1 MKFCPECGNPVEGYK
16 FCPNCGYSIANQ
28 ETVEQPQSTEQPQ
41 PTAKP
46 VSPSPAPAKSRRT
59 DKVGPLEIDRYNRTY
74 RIHGAQKAKGSSGL
88 VGGAIKG
95 TAKATLAVSTMG
107 LSLIPSLVKKDKND
121 TDWYS
126 FEDLVSYELI
136 VNNQTVVSGGVGQA
150 LVAGA
155 MFGPIGA
162 VAGGIVSKRKSTSK
176 ILDMTLRVTSNDF
189 NKPVIFIDLIRKP
202 VKNTSKEYKE
212 AVENAQRIMGA
223 LDVIVHNS

>member
-16 FCPNCGYSIANQ
+16 FCPNCGYSISNQ
-28 ETVEQPQSTEQPQ
+28 EPTEQAQ
-41 PTAKP
+41 PVDKP
-46 VSPSPAPAKSRRT
+46 ASPSPAPRSRKT

-88 VGGAIKG
+88 VGEAIKG

-162 VAGGIVSKRKSTSK
+162 VAGGIVSKRKSTTK
-176 ILDMTLRVTSNDF
+176 ILNMTVRVTSNDF

-223 LDVIVHNS
+223 LDIIVHNS

>member
-1 MKFCPECGNPVEGYK
+1 M
-16 FCPNCGYSIANQ
+16 
-28 ETVEQPQSTEQPQ
+28 
-41 PTAKP
+41 
-46 VSPSPAPAKSRRT
+46 
-59 DKVGPLEIDRYNRTY
+59 
-74 RIHGAQKAKGSSGL
+74 

-176 ILDMTLRVTSNDF
+176 ILNMTIRVTSNDF

>member
-16 FCPNCGYSIANQ
+16 FCPNCGYSISNQ
-28 ETVEQPQSTEQPQ
+28 EPTEQPQ
-41 PTAKP
+41 PVDKP
-46 VSPSPAPAKSRRT
+46 ASPSLTPRSRKT

-74 RIHGAQKAKGSSGL
+74 RIHGARKAKGSSGMVAGAVK
-88 VGGAIKG
+88 VGLAMG
-95 TAKATLAVSTMG
+95 TGG
-107 LSLIPSLVKKDKND
+107 LSLIPSLIKKDKND

>member
-16 FCPNCGYSIANQ
+16 FCSNCGYSIANQ
-28 ETVEQPQSTEQPQ
+28 EPTEQAQ
-41 PTAKP
+41 PVDKP
-46 VSPSPAPAKSRRT
+46 ASPSPAPRSRKT

-95 TAKATLAVSTMG
+95 SVKATLAVSTMG

-155 MFGPIGA
+155 MFGAIGA
-162 VAGGIVSKRKSTSK
+162 VAGVILSKLK
-176 ILDMTLRVTSNDF
+176 
-189 NKPVIFIDLIRKP
+189 
-202 VKNTSKEYKE
+202 
-212 AVENAQRIMGA
+212 
-223 LDVIVHNS
+223 

>member
-28 ETVEQPQSTEQPQ
+28 APTEQPQ
-41 PTAKP
+41 QVDKP
-46 VSPSPAPAKSRRT
+46 ASPSPAPRSRKT
-59 DKVGPLEIDRYNRTY
+59 DKVGPLEIDRYHRTY
-74 RIHGAQKAKGSSGL
+74 RINGARKAKGSSGL
-88 VGGAIKG
+88 VGGAVKVGLAMG
-95 TAKATLAVSTMG
+95 TGG
-107 LSLIPSLVKKDKND
+107 LSLIPSLIKKDKND
-121 TDWYS
+121 TGWYS

-136 VNNQTVVSGGVGQA
+136 INNQTVVSGGVGQA

-176 ILDMTLRVTSNDF
+176 ILDMNLRVTSNDF
-189 NKPVIFIDLIRKP
+189 NKPVVFIDLIRKP

-212 AVENAQRIMGA
+212 AIENAQRIMGA

>member
-16 FCPNCGYSIANQ
+16 FCPNCGYAITNQ
-28 ETVEQPQSTEQPQ
+28 PSNEQTTPAS
-41 PTAKP
+41 KP
-46 VSPSPAPAKSRRT
+46 AQTNPAKSRRT
-59 DKVGPLEIDRYNRTY
+59 DKVGPLEIDRNNRTY

-88 VGGAIKG
+88 IGG
-95 TAKATLAVSTMG
+95 TAKVVGKTTLALGTGG
-107 LSLIPSLVKKDKND
+107 LSLIPSLIKKDKND
-121 TDWYS
+121 TGWYS

-136 VNNQTVVSGGVGQA
+136 INNQAVVSGGVGQA

-176 ILDMTLRVTSNDF
+176 ILNMTLRVNSNDF
-189 NKPVIFIDLIRKP
+189 NKPVVFIDLIRKP
-202 VKNTSKEYKE
+202 VKNTSKEYRD
-212 AVENAQRIMGA
+212 AIENAQRIMGA

>member
-16 FCPNCGYSIANQ
+16 FCPNCGYSIANR
-28 ETVEQPQSTEQPQ
+28 EQSEQPQ
-41 PTAKP
+41 PIAKP
-46 VSPSPAPAKSRRT
+46 VSPTPTPAKSRRT

-74 RIHGAQKAKGSSGL
+74 RINGARKAKGSSGI

-95 TAKATLAVSTMG
+95 TVKASLAVGTMG

-150 LVAGA
+150 LIAGA

-189 NKPVIFIDLIRKP
+189 NKPVVFIDLIRKP

>member
-1 MKFCPECGNPVEGYK
+1 MKYCPECGNTVEGYK
-16 FCPNCGYSIANQ
+16 FCPNCGYAIANQ
-28 ETVEQPQSTEQPQ
+28 EPAEQLQ

-46 VSPSPAPAKSRRT
+46 VSPAPAAKSRRT
-59 DKVGPLEIDRYNRTY
+59 DKVGPLEIDRYNRTS
-74 RIHGAQKAKGSSGL
+74 RVHGAQKAKGSSGL

-121 TDWYS
+121 TGWYS

-155 MFGPIGA
+155 MFGAIGA
-162 VAGGIVSKRKSTSK
+162 VAGGIVSKRKSTTK
-176 ILDMTLRVTSNDF
+176 ILNMTVRVTSNDF
-189 NKPVIFIDLIRKP
+189 TKPVVFIDLIKKP

>member
-1 MKFCPECGNPVEGYK
+1 MKFCPECGNQVEGYK

-28 ETVEQPQSTEQPQ
+28 PQPEQPQQVD
-41 PTAKP
+41 KP
-46 VSPSPAPAKSRRT
+46 ASPSPAPRSRKT

-74 RIHGAQKAKGSSGL
+74 RINGARKAKGSSGMVAGAVK
-88 VGGAIKG
+88 VGLAMG
-95 TAKATLAVSTMG
+95 TGG
-107 LSLIPSLVKKDKND
+107 LSLIPSLIKKDKND
-121 TDWYS
+121 TGWYS

-189 NKPVIFIDLIRKP
+189 NKPVIFIGLIRKP

>member
-28 ETVEQPQSTEQPQ
+28 PQPEQPQTTTKPVFVT
-41 PTAKP
+41 PTARN
-46 VSPSPAPAKSRRT
+46 RRT

-74 RIHGAQKAKGSSGL
+74 RINGARKAKGSSGL
-88 VGGAIKG
+88 VGGAVKVGLAMG
-95 TAKATLAVSTMG
+95 TGG
-107 LSLIPSLVKKDKND
+107 LSLIPSLIKKDKND
-121 TDWYS
+121 TGWYS

-189 NKPVIFIDLIRKP
+189 NKPVVFIDLIRKP

>member
-28 ETVEQPQSTEQPQ
+28 PQPEQPQTTTKPVFVT
-41 PTAKP
+41 PTARN
-46 VSPSPAPAKSRRT
+46 RRT

-74 RIHGAQKAKGSSGL
+74 RINGARKAKGSSGL
-88 VGGAIKG
+88 VGGAVKVGLAMG
-95 TAKATLAVSTMG
+95 TGG
-107 LSLIPSLVKKDKND
+107 LSLIPSLIKKDKND
-121 TDWYS
+121 TGWYS

>member
-16 FCPNCGYSIANQ
+16 FCSNCGYSIANQ
-28 ETVEQPQSTEQPQ
+28 EPTEQAQ
-41 PTAKP
+41 PVDKP
-46 VSPSPAPAKSRRT
+46 ASPSPAPRSRKT

-74 RIHGAQKAKGSSGL
+74 RIHGSQKAKGSSGL

-95 TAKATLAVSTMG
+95 SVKATLAVSTMG

-155 MFGPIGA
+155 MFGAIGA
-162 VAGGIVSKRKSTSK
+162 VAGGIVSKRKSTTK
-176 ILDMTLRVTSNDF
+176 ILNMTVRVTSNDF
-189 NKPVIFIDLIRKP
+189 TKPVIFIDLIKKP

>member
-28 ETVEQPQSTEQPQ
+28 EPTKQPQ
-41 PTAKP
+41 PVDQPA
-46 VSPSPAPAKSRRT
+46 SPSPAPRSRKT
-59 DKVGPLEIDRYNRTY
+59 DKVGPLEIDRHHRTY
-74 RIHGAQKAKGSSGL
+74 RINEARKAKGSSGL
-88 VGGAIKG
+88 IGGAIKG

-107 LSLIPSLVKKDKND
+107 LSLIPSLVKKNKND

-136 VNNQTVVSGGVGQA
+136 INNETVVSGGVGQA

-155 MFGPIGA
+155 MFGVIGA
-162 VAGGIVSKRKSTSK
+162 VAGGVVAKRKSTSK
-176 ILDMTLRVTSNDF
+176 ILNMTVRVTSNDF
-189 NKPVIFIDLIRKP
+189 TKPVVFIDLIRKP

>member
-16 FCPNCGYSIANQ
+16 FCPNCGYSISNQ
-28 ETVEQPQSTEQPQ
+28 GPTEQPQ
-41 PTAKP
+41 PVDKP
-46 VSPSPAPAKSRRT
+46 ASPSLAPRSRKT

-74 RIHGAQKAKGSSGL
+74 RIHGARKAKGSSGMVAGAVK
-88 VGGAIKG
+88 VGLAMG
-95 TAKATLAVSTMG
+95 TGG
-107 LSLIPSLVKKDKND
+107 LSLIPSLIKKDKND

-176 ILDMTLRVTSNDF
+176 ILNMTVRVTSNDF

>member
-28 ETVEQPQSTEQPQ
+28 DPTEQPQ
-41 PTAKP
+41 PVDKP
-46 VSPSPAPAKSRRT
+46 ASPSPAQRSRKT

-95 TAKATLAVSTMG
+95 SVKATLAVSTMG

-155 MFGPIGA
+155 MFGAIGA
-162 VAGGIVSKRKSTSK
+162 VAGGIVSKRKSTTK
-176 ILDMTLRVTSNDF
+176 ILNMTVRVTSNDF
-189 NKPVIFIDLIRKP
+189 TKPVIFIDLIKKP

>member
-1 MKFCPECGNPVEGYK
+1 MKFCPECGKPVEGFK
-16 FCPNCGYSIANQ
+16 FCPNCGYSISNQ
-28 ETVEQPQSTEQPQ
+28 EPTEQPQ
-41 PTAKP
+41 PVDKP
-46 VSPSPAPAKSRRT
+46 ASPSLTPRSRKT

-74 RIHGAQKAKGSSGL
+74 RIHGAQKEKGSSGL

-107 LSLIPSLVKKDKND
+107 LSLIPSLVKKNKND

-176 ILDMTLRVTSNDF
+176 ILNMTVRVTSNDF
-189 NKPVIFIDLIRKP
+189 NKPVVFIDLIRKP

>member
-16 FCPNCGYSIANQ
+16 FCPNCGFSIANQ
-28 ETVEQPQSTEQPQ
+28 KPVEQPQPTEQPQ
-41 PTAKP
+41 PVNKP
-46 VSPSPAPAKSRRT
+46 ASPSPAARSRKT
-59 DKVGPLEIDRYNRTY
+59 DKVGPLEIDRYHRTY
-74 RIHGAQKAKGSSGL
+74 RINGARKAKGSSGL
-88 VGGAIKG
+88 IGG
-95 TAKATLAVSTMG
+95 TAKVVGKTTLALGTGG
-107 LSLIPSLVKKDKND
+107 LSLIPSLIKKDKND
-121 TDWYS
+121 TGWYS

-189 NKPVIFIDLIRKP
+189 NKPVVFIDLIRKP

>member
-1 MKFCPECGNPVEGYK
+1 MKFCPECGKPVEGFK
-16 FCPNCGYSIANQ
+16 FCPNCGYSISNQ
-28 ETVEQPQSTEQPQ
+28 EPTEQPQ
-41 PTAKP
+41 PVDKP
-46 VSPSPAPAKSRRT
+46 ASPSLTPRSRKT

-176 ILDMTLRVTSNDF
+176 ILNMTVRVTSNDF
-189 NKPVIFIDLIRKP
+189 NKPVVFIDLIRKP

>member
-16 FCPNCGYSIANQ
+16 FCPNCGYSISNQ
-28 ETVEQPQSTEQPQ
+28 EQTEQPQ
-41 PTAKP
+41 PVDKP
-46 VSPSPAPAKSRRT
+46 ASPSLAPRSRKT

-74 RIHGAQKAKGSSGL
+74 RIHGARKAKGSSGMVAGAVK
-88 VGGAIKG
+88 VGLAMG
-95 TAKATLAVSTMG
+95 TGG
-107 LSLIPSLVKKDKND
+107 LSLIPSLIKKDKND

-176 ILDMTLRVTSNDF
+176 ILNMTVRVTSNDF

>member
-28 ETVEQPQSTEQPQ
+28 EPTEQPQ
-41 PTAKP
+41 PVDKP
-46 VSPSPAPAKSRRT
+46 ASPSPAPRSRKT

-74 RIHGAQKAKGSSGL
+74 RIHGAQKAKGSSGMVAGAVK
-88 VGGAIKG
+88 VGLAMG
-95 TAKATLAVSTMG
+95 TGG
-107 LSLIPSLVKKDKND
+107 LSLIPSLIKKDKND
-121 TDWYS
+121 TGWYS

-162 VAGGIVSKRKSTSK
+162 VAGGIVSKRKLTSK

>member
-16 FCPNCGYSIANQ
+16 FCLNCGYSIASQ
-28 ETVEQPQSTEQPQ
+28 LEIEKPQTI
-41 PTAKP
+41 TKP
-46 VSPSPAPAKSRRT
+46 VSPSPTPTKSRRT

-95 TAKATLAVSTMG
+95 SVKAGLAMGTMG
-107 LSLIPSLVKKDKND
+107 LSLIPSLIKKDKND

-136 VNNQTVVSGGVGQA
+136 INNQTVVSGGVGQA
-150 LVAGA
+150 LIAGA
-155 MFGPIGA
+155 MFGAIGA
-162 VAGGIVSKRKSTSK
+162 VAGGIVAKRKSTSK
-176 ILDMTLRVTSNDF
+176 ILNMTVRVTSNDF
-189 NKPVIFIDLIRKP
+189 TKPVVFIDLIRKP

>member
-16 FCPNCGYSIANQ
+16 FCSNCGYSIANQ
-28 ETVEQPQSTEQPQ
+28 EPTEQAQ
-41 PTAKP
+41 PVDKP
-46 VSPSPAPAKSRRT
+46 ASPSPAPRSRKT

-95 TAKATLAVSTMG
+95 SVKATLAVSTMG
-107 LSLIPSLVKKDKND
+107 LSLIPSLVKKNKND

-155 MFGPIGA
+155 MFGAIGA
-162 VAGGIVSKRKSTSK
+162 VAGGIVSKRKSTTK
-176 ILDMTLRVTSNDF
+176 ILNMTVRVTSNDF
-189 NKPVIFIDLIRKP
+189 TKPVIFIDLIKKP

>member
-16 FCPNCGYSIANQ
+16 FCPNCGYSISNQ
-28 ETVEQPQSTEQPQ
+28 GPTEQPQ
-41 PTAKP
+41 PVDKP
-46 VSPSPAPAKSRRT
+46 ASPSLAPRSRKT

-74 RIHGAQKAKGSSGL
+74 RIHGARKAKGSSGMVAGAVK
-88 VGGAIKG
+88 VGLAMG
-95 TAKATLAVSTMG
+95 TGG

-176 ILDMTLRVTSNDF
+176 ILNMTVRVTSNDF

>member
-16 FCPNCGYSIANQ
+16 FCPNCGFSIANQ
-28 ETVEQPQSTEQPQ
+28 EPTEQPQ
-41 PTAKP
+41 PVDKP
-46 VSPSPAPAKSRRT
+46 AFPSPAPRSRKT

-88 VGGAIKG
+88 VGGAVKVGLAMG
-95 TAKATLAVSTMG
+95 TGG
-107 LSLIPSLVKKDKND
+107 LSLIPSLIKKDKND
-121 TDWYS
+121 TGWYS

-189 NKPVIFIDLIRKP
+189 NKPVVFIDLIRKP

>member
-16 FCPNCGYSIANQ
+16 FCPNCGYSISNQ
-28 ETVEQPQSTEQPQ
+28 EPTEQPQ
-41 PTAKP
+41 PVDKP
-46 VSPSPAPAKSRRT
+46 ASPSLAPRSRKT

-74 RIHGAQKAKGSSGL
+74 RIHGARKAKGSSGMVAGAVK
-88 VGGAIKG
+88 VGLAMG
-95 TAKATLAVSTMG
+95 TGG
-107 LSLIPSLVKKDKND
+107 LSLIPSLIKKDKND

-176 ILDMTLRVTSNDF
+176 ILNMTVRVTSNDF
-189 NKPVIFIDLIRKP
+189 NKPVVFIDLIRKP

>member
-28 ETVEQPQSTEQPQ
+28 EPTEQPQ
-41 PTAKP
+41 PVDKP
-46 VSPSPAPAKSRRT
+46 ASPSPAQRSRKT

-95 TAKATLAVSTMG
+95 SVKATLAVSTMG

-155 MFGPIGA
+155 MFGAIGA
-162 VAGGIVSKRKSTSK
+162 VAGGIVSKRKSTTK
-176 ILDMTLRVTSNDF
+176 ILNMTVRVTSNDF
-189 NKPVIFIDLIRKP
+189 TKPVIFIDLIKKP

>member
-1 MKFCPECGNPVEGYK
+1 MKYCPECGNPVEGYK
-16 FCPNCGYSIANQ
+16 FCPNCGYAIANQ
-28 ETVEQPQSTEQPQ
+28 EPTEQAQ
-41 PTAKP
+41 PVDKP
-46 VSPSPAPAKSRRT
+46 ASPSPTPRSRKT

-155 MFGPIGA
+155 MFGAIGA
-162 VAGGIVSKRKSTSK
+162 VAGGIVSKRKSTTK
-176 ILDMTLRVTSNDF
+176 ILNMTVRVTSNDF
-189 NKPVIFIDLIRKP
+189 TKPVVFIDLIRKP
-202 VKNTSKEYKE
+202 VKNSSKEYKE